1 MKKEIY
7 INTPATLLK
16 NYIKYQPIKNK
27 NLFYQL
33 DNDLIQENKNYEEAN
48 SNCNYNEFK
57 KKFNNEN
64 NKETEFGQV
73 NEEENDY
80 NGGTD
85 ELPLSSLKCNSIC
98 QCCENKF
105 DNEKCLLYLLKCG
118 HIFCLNCLNKYFIG
132 QKGVECPRDGLIASS
147 INELILL
154 KNITLN
160 HKQTFNRLM
169 KKKNTDGNMNHL
181 LLKNDSIDENNY
193 FENLKNDN
201 SIYNNYQSNYCP
213 IHETQRLSHIVND
226 TNEVICVHCAFERL
240 KANPNMQIKEIKE
253 KYIEYNDIL
262 ENIINKIQKNIE
274 LINNTMNM
282 INKNKENEIKKLN
295 NFYDNIIEY
304 IENQK
309 NEKKQQIENISN
321 ENIHD
326 LEHKILLFK
335 DFIKQGKKVQKKLEK
350 DGKNC
355 NQEFYIIFND
365 YNNFMKLKESF
376 FDDKLNNKLKYMR
389 FKSKSDI
396 SVKEYL
402 SKISDLCIEF
412 RVINYTKN
420 DKKEMK
426 NKNNKTNKVVKIDN
440 ESLDNNYTS
449 IQYNKTMANKK
460 LNFRNKFQN
469 ISNSNDSQMKSYS
482 NEKNKTTDLLNK
494 KDINS
499 FSQNSEI
506 IHSLKINHFR
516 NKINNCIKAT
526 NTGRTQSFL
535 KKEINNKFNNI
546 INLRNEKHNS
556 LFQTYIGLKENKKN
570 NSNNNGNNRKW
581 SKKNKNY
588 KNSKTLNNLNILN
601 NFYNLNLS
609 KKGNKNNNEQNT
621 KIGIIYLSNKKKY
634 KKSNMK
640 LYNES
645 LGKLISEELKKINKT
660 YNFDY

>member
-1 MKKEIY
+1 MSDNIKKPLSKMNKEIY
-7 INTPATLLK
+7 INTSPILLQK
-16 NYIKYQPIKNK
+16 TIKNHPFK
-27 NLFYQL
+27 NLNLFYGL
-33 DNDLIQENKNYEEAN
+33 DNELIQENKNYEETN
-48 SNCNYNEFK
+48 CNCNYNEFK
-57 KKFNNEN
+57 KEFINKF
-64 NKETEFGQV
+64 KDTKFDQV
-73 NEEENDY
+73 SEKENDY
-80 NGGTD
+80 NDGHN
-85 ELPLSSLKCNSIC
+85 ELPIYDSIC
-98 QCCENKF
+98 QCCKNKF
-105 DNEKCLLYLLKCG
+105 YNEKCLLYLLKCG

-132 QKGVECPRDGLIASS
+132 QKGVECPSDGIIAHS
-147 INELILL
+147 INELKLL
-154 KNITLN
+154 KNITSN
-160 HKQTFNRLM
+160 QVQSFSRIM
-169 KKKNTDGNMNHL
+169 RKKNTVENINHFL
-181 LLKNDSIDENNY
+181 LQNDTNDNN
-193 FENLKNDN
+193 FENFNYDN

-213 IHETQRLSHIVND
+213 IHENQRLSHIVND

-309 NEKKQQIENISN
+309 NEKTQKIENISN

-420 DKKEMK
+420 DKKEIK

-440 ESLDNNYTS
+440 
-449 IQYNKTMANKK
+449 
-460 LNFRNKFQN
+460 
-469 ISNSNDSQMKSYS
+469 
-482 NEKNKTTDLLNK
+482 
-494 KDINS
+494 
-499 FSQNSEI
+499 
-506 IHSLKINHFR
+506 
-516 NKINNCIKAT
+516 
-526 NTGRTQSFL
+526 
-535 KKEINNKFNNI
+535 
-546 INLRNEKHNS
+546 
-556 LFQTYIGLKENKKN
+556 
-570 NSNNNGNNRKW
+570 
-581 SKKNKNY
+581 
-588 KNSKTLNNLNILN
+588 
-601 NFYNLNLS
+601 
-609 KKGNKNNNEQNT
+609 
-621 KIGIIYLSNKKKY
+621 
-634 KKSNMK
+634 
-640 LYNES
+640 
-645 LGKLISEELKKINKT
+645 
-660 YNFDY
+660 